1 MPHSMGGGSSS
12 RGSHHRSSSH
22 RSSSHGS
29 SGSSRPRVSHS
40 YYNGSYSYVRY
51 DRVNRRYSTI
61 YTSKPVAVLNEEA
74 ERNKKIK
81 RPALIIVV
89 AIAIALVLYILSAG
103 LTPRIKV
110 IGVPKEDIDVIDS
123 ADFFDSEGE
132 ERVKDALLQF
142 YDKTGIATEVVTCK
156 YQDWNDR
163 FTTLEVYAEYLY
175 VTTWDDEKHLLILI
189 CDLHDEPMS
198 NDDWEFETMIGDDTD
213 KALREYEQYK
223 FVDDINA
230 GLWRSGT
237 YKDVTGIYLAEAITK
252 TTSEMDGNSLSMDAI
267 IDRFNE
273 CYYLFYFIFFGL
285 IMVLQL
291 PTKVY
296 DDYVPASGRGEDGN
310 DSINKPIAVHCNYCN
325 GTYLLGS
332 VTQCPYCAA
341 PAMTADDYRNKKAN
355 M

>member
-12 RGSHHRSSSH
+12 GGSHHGSSSH
-22 RSSSHGS
+22 GSSSHGS

-40 YYNGSYSYVRY
+40 YYSGSYSYVHY
-51 DRVNRRYSTI
+51 DIRNKRYSTI
-61 YTSKPVAVLNEEA
+61 YTSRPVAVLNEEA

-81 RPALIIVV
+81 KPALIIVSV
-89 AIAIALVLYILSAG
+89 LAIALVLYILSAG
-103 LTPRIKV
+103 LSPRIKV
-110 IGVPKEDIDVIDS
+110 MGVPKEDINIVDN
-123 ADFFDSEGE
+123 ANFFNSEGKQ
-132 ERVKDALLQF
+132 RVKEALIQF
-142 YDKTGIATEVVTCK
+142 YDKTGIATEVVTCT
-156 YQDWNDR
+156 YQDWKDK

-198 NDDWEFETMIGDDTD
+198 NDDWLFETMLGDDTD
-213 KALREYEQYK
+213 KALREYEQGK
-223 FVDDINA
+223 FVDNIHA

-237 YKDVTGIYLAEAITK
+237 DRDVTGAYLAKAIIK
-252 TTSEMDGNSLSMDAI
+252 TINEMDGTSLSMDAI
-267 IDRFNE
+267 IDRFDE
-273 CYYLFYFIFFGL
+273 CYYLFYFIFFGFMM
-285 IMVLQL
+285 ILQL

-296 DDYVPASGRGEDGN
+296 NDYVPASGRGEDGN
-310 DSINKPIAVHCNYCN
+310 DSMSKPIAVHCDYCN

-341 PAMTADDYRNKKAN
+341 PAVTAEDYRKQKAS